1 MRDFCMHNDC
11 GKRDCRDEMVIS
23 GDVIG
28 DRAPAADLE
37 KGEVWEEASEDG
49 ETYEIPRGGGD
60 SEKRVRRGTADP
72 NLTEPLLTPEEVQHQ
87 GLAAASTPLVAT
99 EKIIVSLL
107 VVCFVLVEAYFVG
120 RSFRNWMD
128 NKEHKLHDE
137 DGTYMNK
144 LEFPTMPLPLETP
157 FLVPVSTAADASG
170 GGLKESFSTDEP
182 LEVALEGSVQSGDV
196 TVAESMADA
205 SPIMETSTR
214 MTRLPP
220 AVEVNTQLL
229 GLQTMDEDAP
239 ISADSHDNY
248 ANGGR

>member
-1 MRDFCMHNDC
+1 
-11 GKRDCRDEMVIS
+11 MVIS
-23 GDVIG
+23 GDVVG

-37 KGEVWEEASEDG
+37 KGEVWEQDSEDG
-49 ETYEIPRGGGD
+49 ETYDIPGGRGD
-60 SEKRVRRGTADP
+60 SEKRVRRESADP
-72 NLTEPLLTPEEVQHQ
+72 NLTEPLLTPEEAQHQ
-87 GLAAASTPLVAT
+87 GLAAASTPLVPT

-128 NKEHKLHDE
+128 NEHQLHDD

-157 FLVPVSTAADASG
+157 FLVPVSTAGDAND
-170 GGLKESFSTDEP
+170 GGLKESFSTAEP

-196 TVAESMADA
+196 TVAESLADA
-205 SPIMETSTR
+205 SPIMKTSTR

-220 AVEVNTQLL
+220 AVEINSQLL

-239 ISADSHDNY
+239 IAADSHDNY